1 MRRTFLGFLL
11 CRTLLFQLLE
21 EPLLRLD
28 VLCND
33 GVGAYV
39 LQLPL

>member
-11 CRTLLFQLLE
+11 CGTLLLQLRK

-33 GVGAYV
+33 GVGACV